1 MKCEPGNLNE
11 HDSPKQN
18 PHLHMNLILGFTHA
32 EPWQFKGIASEQRQK
47 NKQKFHSFENLLPD
61 QGNPDVLVEGSEGVN
76 EPG

>member
-32 EPWQFKGIASEQRQK
+32 
-47 NKQKFHSFENLLPD
+47 
-61 QGNPDVLVEGSEGVN
+61 
-76 EPG
+76 